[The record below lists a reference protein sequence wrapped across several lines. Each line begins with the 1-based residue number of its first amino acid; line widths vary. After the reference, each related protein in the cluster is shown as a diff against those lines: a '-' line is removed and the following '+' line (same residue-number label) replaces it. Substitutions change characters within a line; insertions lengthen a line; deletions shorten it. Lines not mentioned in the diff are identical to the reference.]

1 VHICLLSTEIFAWG
15 KYGGYGRATRMIG
28 RELAKRGIKV
38 SALIPLRAG
47 QNRVEDLDG
56 IQVFGYDIK
65 NIRETINIFKDCQAD
80 IYHSE
85 EPSSATYL
93 VQLFHPDK
101 KHIVTFRD
109 TKLLSDWITEF
120 RLPSL
125 SKFQVFSNWLF
136 EDNVLVHKA
145 VRNADRC
152 YVAAN
157 LLKIRAEK
165 KYRLAHEP
173 QLLPTPIFVP
183 TKVQKAKEATVCYLA
198 RWDRRKRPVRIIDL
212 AKAFP
217 SVRFIIMGVGRNKK
231 FDQELRWQ
239 MNNISNLEV
248 IGFINQFESDQ
259 LSEILSKSWV
269 LINTAAREGLPNAFL
284 EACAYQCAILSEV
297 DPDGFASNYGFC
309 SKGSDYITGLKYLL
323 EENRWQKLGNIG
335 YEYVKKVYEM
345 NNAIDQHIQV
355 YNKLIEN

>member
-1 VHICLLSTEIFAWG
+1 
-15 KYGGYGRATRMIG
+15 
-28 RELAKRGIKV
+28 
-38 SALIPLRAG
+38 
-47 QNRVEDLDG
+47 
-56 IQVFGYDIK
+56 
-65 NIRETINIFKDCQAD
+65 
-80 IYHSE
+80 
-85 EPSSATYL
+85 
-93 VQLFHPDK
+93 
-101 KHIVTFRD
+101 
-109 TKLLSDWITEF
+109 
-120 RLPSL
+120 
-125 SKFQVFSNWLF
+125 
-136 EDNVLVHKA
+136 
-145 VRNADRC
+145 
-152 YVAAN
+152 
-157 LLKIRAEK
+157 
-165 KYRLAHEP
+165 
-173 QLLPTPIFVP
+173 
-183 TKVQKAKEATVCYLA
+183 
-198 RWDRRKRPVRIIDL
+198 
-212 AKAFP
+212 
-217 SVRFIIMGVGRNKK
+217 
-231 FDQELRWQ
+231 

>member
-1 VHICLLSTEIFAWG
+1 
-15 KYGGYGRATRMIG
+15 
-28 RELAKRGIKV
+28 
-38 SALIPLRAG
+38 
-47 QNRVEDLDG
+47 
-56 IQVFGYDIK
+56 
-65 NIRETINIFKDCQAD
+65 
-80 IYHSE
+80 
-85 EPSSATYL
+85 
-93 VQLFHPDK
+93 
-101 KHIVTFRD
+101 
-109 TKLLSDWITEF
+109 
-120 RLPSL
+120 
-125 SKFQVFSNWLF
+125 VFSNWLF